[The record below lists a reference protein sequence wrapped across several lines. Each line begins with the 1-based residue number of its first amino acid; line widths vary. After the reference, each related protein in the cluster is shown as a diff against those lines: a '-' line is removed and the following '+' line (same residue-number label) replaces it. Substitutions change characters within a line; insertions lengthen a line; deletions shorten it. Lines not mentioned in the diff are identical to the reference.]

1 MEIRSMKKGMFFT
14 IAILSAG
21 VLAFGCE
28 WSGGAP
34 DAGKRDVLEFKL
46 PQKNVVPPAA
56 VEKVVEARPE
66 TEQIEVGI
74 DLSDSV
80 PDIAFEHVDAQPT
93 DHVLLARELIAAG
106 DKATAM
112 IELGKALYD
121 DPEDYD
127 AAFMLGRTARRSNKP
142 ELATQAFLLA
152 AKIDP
157 EVAAPWLQL
166 TRLALDG
173 KKNDLAEKRVLHAL
187 SVDPKLAEAHDLL
200 GRVWL
205 NRSHWHKA
213 VNCFEKA
220 VTLSPDNRYYWN
232 NLGYA
237 YLLKKDFSQA
247 VIALEAAIEEEE
259 DETSRDSR
267 IHPQQPGVGLR
278 GRRTP
283 AGRHCGVQ
291 EGAGDQARVRQCQD
305 QPGKE
310 HEAGQG
316 RSRDRRDHQRRRAD
330 YRRAGCAVNDRKRGI
345 KSSLPR
351 RGGRVLNQVRDSPK
365 IAGPE
370 PS

>member
-1 MEIRSMKKGMFFT
+1 MEIRRMKKVMFSA

-21 VLAFGCE
+21 VLALGCE

-34 DAGKRDVLEFKL
+34 DAGKRDILEFKL
-46 PQKNVVPPAA
+46 PQKKVAPPPA
-56 VEKVVEARPE
+56 VEKAAKARPE
-66 TEQIEVGI
+66 TQEVEVGI
-74 DLSDSV
+74 DLSQSV

-93 DHVLLARELIAAG
+93 DHVLVAQELIAAG
-106 DKATAM
+106 DKAAAM

-142 ELATQAFLLA
+142 ELAAQAFLLA

-166 TRLALDG
+166 TRLALNG
-173 KKNDLAEKRVLHAL
+173 KNNDLAEKRIRHAL
-187 SVDPKLAEAHDLL
+187 AVDPKLAEAHNLF

-247 VIALEAAIEEEE
+247 VIALEAAVEEGEGE
-259 DETSRDSR
+259 NSPMIPAYIRNNL
-267 IHPQQPGVGLR
+267 GL
-278 GRRTP
+278 
-283 AGRHCGVQ
+283 AY
-291 EGAGDQARVRQCQD
+291 EGAGRLQDAIVEFKKALETKPGYVNAKINLERNVRLA
-305 QPGKE
+305 KA
-310 HEAGQG
+310 EAEV
-316 RSRDRRDHQRRRAD
+316 DEITTDELL
-330 YRRAGCAVNDRKRGI
+330 I
-345 KSSLPR
+345 ETE
-351 RGGRVLNQVRDSPK
+351 
-365 IAGPE
+365 PE
-370 PS
+370 DDELIIVEPDVQ